1 MSVVET
7 SSKDVT
13 GADTSRT
20 AKATGMSATNISA
33 KNSLGFAKAPSET
46 RVVVAMS
53 GGVDSSVTAAML
65 HDEGYE
71 VIGIT
76 LQLYDHGV
84 AVQVK
89 GACCAGIDI
98 HDARTVSARLGIP
111 HYVLDYESRF
121 RDQVM
126 EDFADSYLRGETPIP
141 CVRCNQTV
149 KFTDLLTTARDLG
162 ADCLA
167 TGHYVQRV
175 ETPDGPVL
183 RRGVDASKDQSYFL
197 FATTAEQIDYLRF
210 PLGGLTKD
218 ETRGLARKYGLAVS
232 EKPDSQDICF
242 VPNGR
247 YGDVVR
253 RLRPGAVEAGE
264 IVHLDGT
271 ILGQH
276 KGVIDYTIGQ
286 RRGLGIGGRKDAD
299 EADGPL
305 YVVGIDAAKH
315 RIIVGP
321 QSALACFEVHLSE
334 TSWVAGGGA
343 PPLGHP
349 VLARLRNTAP
359 AMPAMLEAD
368 AGGRAVIR
376 LEDPQFGIA
385 VGQAAAIYD
394 AADPENLLGGG
405 WISAAPLAGGDG
417 QPR

>member
-1 MSVVET
+1 MSVAET

-20 AKATGMSATNISA
+20 AKATGMSATNIST
-33 KNSLGFAKAPSET
+33 KNSLGFAKAPSDT

-175 ETPDGPVL
+175 ETSDGPVL